1 MIKWAASAALCIRGM
16 FIAIAEAERP
26 KIQADRDTE
35 ELIHDTSASDSS

>member
-1 MIKWAASAALCIRGM
+1 MGSFGCPLHSGM